1 VTPEGDHAVDES
13 AEDLAVIVAA
23 KALGESGQT
32 AYVFPASLWSD
43 SDGPDMAEIQRIAK
57 GAWVLELP
65 SIGALE
71 AALDTATTIFVS
83 PLGPGVFA
91 TSEAL
96 ADGPNVRVIS
106 KRAKPTQEP
115 EAPVSVAEQ
124 AMVNKA
130 LTHVKL
136 FKTDEE
142 RFVLGAVL
150 EPDTVDSQKDFYNA
164 ESIRAAAHS
173 FMEHYQALGKQHSEI
188 VTGKLKI
195 LESYLAPVGFTLGEE
210 TITKG
215 TWLLAIRVADDDLWD
230 QVKKGE
236 FTGFSIGGAA
246 YRNAKPFQKPEVP

>member
-1 VTPEGDHAVDES
+1 MTET

-32 AYVFPASLWSD
+32 AYVFPASLWKD
-43 SDGPDMAEIQRIAK
+43 SSPDMAEIQRIAK

-65 SIGALE
+65 SIGAFE
-71 AALDTATTIFVS
+71 AALDVAETIFVS
-83 PLGPGVFA
+83 PLGAGVFA

-96 ADGPNVRVIS
+96 TDGPNVRVIAKRS
-106 KRAKPTQEP
+106 KQQPEP
-115 EAPVSVAEQ
+115 PVSTAEQ
-124 AMVNKA
+124 ELVNKA

-136 FKTDEE
+136 FKTEEE

-150 EPDTVDSQKDFYNA
+150 EPDTVDSQKDFYTA
-164 ESIRAAAHS
+164 ESIRDAAHS

-195 LESYLAPVGFTLGEE
+195 LESYLAPSTFEMGEE
-210 TITKG
+210 TIKKG

-230 QVKKGE
+230 QVKKGD

-246 YRNAKPFQKPEVP
+246 YRKPKPFQKPESP